1 MQIDRNLLARHHQET
16 PPSPEQ
22 MSEEEW
28 LKDVKPG
35 RYETPFWQFV
45 AILGWAAATVLGVI
59 IMVDRPIF

>member
-1 MQIDRNLLARHHQET
+1 
-16 PPSPEQ
+16 